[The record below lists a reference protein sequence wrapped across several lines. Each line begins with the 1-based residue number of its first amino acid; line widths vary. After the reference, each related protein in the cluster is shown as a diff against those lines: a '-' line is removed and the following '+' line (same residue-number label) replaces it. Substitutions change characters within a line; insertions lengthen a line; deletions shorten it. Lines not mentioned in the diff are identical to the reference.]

1 MSEEQRAELGIIIKN
16 GMKYD
21 KEGNLIGMTKK
32 DLQIKLLEANIKQGE
47 TDELITGLTDTINT

>member
-1 MSEEQRAELGIIIKN
+1 LNEEKEGALFAEMSEEQRAELGIIIKN

-32 DLQIKLLEANIKQGE
+32 DL
-47 TDELITGLTDTINT
+47 